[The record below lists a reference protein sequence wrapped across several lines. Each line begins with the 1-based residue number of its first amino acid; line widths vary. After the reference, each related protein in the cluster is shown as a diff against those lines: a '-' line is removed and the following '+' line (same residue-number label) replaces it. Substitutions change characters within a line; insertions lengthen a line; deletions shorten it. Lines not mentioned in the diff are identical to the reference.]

1 MGEVGTKFI
10 FENERVKVWEF
21 TLGPGESIETHTHEH
36 DYFFYPIEGSTL
48 EVARAGGRVDVL
60 TLEAGRVY
68 WRTQGDTHSA
78 KNIGPGRYHEVL
90 VELKA
95 PRS

>member
-10 FENERVKVWEF
+10 FENER
-21 TLGPGESIETHTHEH
+21 
-36 DYFFYPIEGSTL
+36 EGSTL
-48 EVARAGGRVDVL
+48 EVTRASGRVDVL